1 MRSYLNWGGK
11 IFVLFLASDGDCCLF
26 SDQRERVRE
35 MCIETEGEIAGQI
48 VGWMDRHT
56 THLIIFL
63 APVTLGKIEHP

>member
-1 MRSYLNWGGK
+1 MFYSWLLTG
-11 IFVLFLASDGDCCLF
+11 IAAFF